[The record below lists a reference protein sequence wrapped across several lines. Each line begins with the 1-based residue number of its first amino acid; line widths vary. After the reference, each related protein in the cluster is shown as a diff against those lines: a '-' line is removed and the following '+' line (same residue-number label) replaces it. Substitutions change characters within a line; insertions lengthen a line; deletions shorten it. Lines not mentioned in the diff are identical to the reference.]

1 MSLAGAIQ
9 LCILG
14 GYMENIH
21 LQMEDGFVDAHWP
34 RIGAGT
40 IPGQSY
46 SD

>member
-21 LQMEDGFVDAHWP
+21 LQMEDGFVASTLAEERCRYDTRP
-34 RIGAGT
+34 VI
-40 IPGQSY
+40 Q
-46 SD
+46 